1 MIMAI
6 NIAKKVIEEE
16 AMGLALLAKNI
27 PPDLARL
34 AHSIENIKG
43 KLIVSGIGK
52 SGYIARKIASS
63 FASTGTA
70 AFYMHPAEA
79 SHGDLGMITQDD
91 IVMLLSNSGETKEMF
106 DILNYCKRFSIEI
119 AGMTMRP
126 DSTLGKASNYLLN
139 IPVSGEASMID
150 APTTSALMMLSLGD
164 ALMIA
169 VHEAK
174 GFTKDDFK
182 VFHPGG
188 KLGAMMLKASDLMR
202 TGSALPIIY
211 EDTKMS
217 DALIVI
223 TKQGL
228 GCAVVL
234 NLAKKICGII
244 TDGDLRRH
252 MHDDLVNM
260 KASEIMTKNPKTIP
274 LGMLASEVLGKLNAS
289 SITSLVVAESGDVK
303 GIVHMHDILKAGV

>member
-1 MIMAI
+1 MAI